1 MMYMNSWIPE
11 VFNDLLNVTENIKR
25 TNVKLPAMN
34 VLESEDG
41 YNIEMAVPG
50 VKKENLDVTV
60 NSDGNLVVKL
70 DNSGQQKEEKV
81 RYLRREFLPSAFERA
96 LILPDDIDKNGISA
110 RVENGVLTIELPK
123 LDKEEMK
130 RSRTIDIG

>member
-1 MMYMNSWIPE
+1 MYMNSWIPE